1 MNNYIHRVNYYET
14 DRMGISHH
22 SNYIRWME
30 EARVAFLE
38 GLGYGYLQLE
48 AEGVIS
54 PVVGIECQYK
64 HPTTFDD
71 RVGIK
76 IWVDQYN
83 GVKLTMK
90 YEMTNEATGD
100 LVLTATSV
108 HCFVDRTGKPLI
120 LKKKFPALD
129 NLFREEAIASKQ

>member
-1 MNNYIHRVNYYET
+1 MNSITHRVNYYET
-14 DRMGISHH
+14 DRMGITHH

-30 EARVAFLE
+30 EARVAFLDQ
-38 GLGYGYLQLE
+38 LGYGYLQLE

-54 PVVGIECQYK
+54 PVVGIDCQYK
-64 HPTTFDD
+64 RPTTFDD
-71 RVGIK
+71 RVHIK
-76 IWVDQYN
+76 IWVEQYN
-83 GVKLTMK
+83 GVKLIMK

-108 HCFVDRTGKPLI
+108 HCFVDQTGKPLI

-129 NLFREEAIASKQ
+129 KLFHQEAEASKK